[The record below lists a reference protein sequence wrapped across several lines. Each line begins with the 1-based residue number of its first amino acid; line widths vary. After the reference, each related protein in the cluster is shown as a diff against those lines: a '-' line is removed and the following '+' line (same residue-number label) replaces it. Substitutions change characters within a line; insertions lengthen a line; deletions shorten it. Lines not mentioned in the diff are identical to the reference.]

1 MCAFLCLYRNLIIEN
16 FTFACQILTKIR
28 KMKENHLNQKQTFRF
43 RKFSRKSYSAFSSLR
58 KVVSIGVVSS
68 CMLTFVHVERA
79 SAQAQTELQQSGLME
94 KELDEVMVTASLA
107 AQPLN
112 QTAKALTVITREQI
126 SQAPVQ
132 SLQDLLIYVAG
143 VDVSQRGGHGVQA
156 DISVRGGTSD
166 QTAILLNGVNLS
178 NSQTGH
184 YSFDIPINLSD
195 IERIEIIQ
203 GSSSLIY
210 GASAFSGG
218 INIITKKDIDNNA
231 YVRVGGGMHDLY
243 EIETRGA
250 LKAGGTVSSL
260 SFGYNTSSGY
270 IGNSDYDIY
279 NALWQ
284 TRFNFHND
292 NKIDLQLGYN
302 NKRYGANTFYSA
314 KFIEQYERTDTYLG
328 TIRGYLNVGENK
340 DFKIIPTF
348 YWTRHHD
355 QFDLIKNTPIERN
368 HHRND
373 TYGGSLNLQYRSKF
387 GTTILGTEIRKDE
400 ILSSNL
406 GKDSKPHGA
415 YFTKYDSRTNS
426 SVALEHSLRIQ
437 SFILSAGLMMN
448 YNSREKDVYHFL
460 PSVSANY
467 KINNN
472 LKIYSSWSKAIRQPT
487 FTDLYY
493 KAATHAG
500 NDSLKTE
507 RSENIE
513 LGFKYRNQFMTAY
526 ITGYMMWGKDMID
539 WIAPKGSDV
548 WESCNLAEV
557 DKQGVEIG
565 IKFRLYELWSKLGEN
580 STLSIDYV
588 RMHQKRNEIDEDLES
603 NNILNYLRD
612 KFTISFNHQI
622 VRNLTFGWYFRF
634 QKREGQYKK
643 YVNKNFVGMSDY
655 PFYSTLDLKV
665 NYKLKDLNFN
675 VSMNNIYD
683 RDYFDIGNIPQPG
696 FWMMGGVSYT
706 FK

>member
-1 MCAFLCLYRNLIIEN
+1 
-16 FTFACQILTKIR
+16 
-28 KMKENHLNQKQTFRF
+28 MKENHLNQGRTSRF
-43 RKFSRKSYSAFSSLR
+43 RKFSRKSYSAFSSMH
-58 KVVSIGVVSS
+58 KIVSIGVLSS
-68 CMLTFVHVERA
+68 CMLTFVHVETTT
-79 SAQAQTELQQSGLME
+79 AQTRIEPQQSELME
-94 KELDEVMVTASLA
+94 KELDEVMVTASLT

-132 SLQDLLIYVAG
+132 SIQDLLIYVAG

-184 YSFDIPINLSD
+184 YSFDFPINLSD

-218 INIITKKDIDNNA
+218 INIITKKDTENNA
-231 YVRVGGGMHDLY
+231 YVRMGGGMHDLY

-250 LKAGGTVSSL
+250 LKAGRTVNSL
-260 SFGYNTSSGY
+260 SFGYNTSGGY
-270 IGNSDYDIY
+270 IANSDYDIY

-284 TRFNFHND
+284 TRLNLGD
-292 NKIDLQLGYN
+292 ENKLDLQLGYN

-314 KFIEQYERTDTYLG
+314 KFVEQYDRTDTYLG
-328 TIRGYLNVGENK
+328 TLRGYFNIGTNK
-340 DFKIIPTF
+340 DFKIIPTL

-355 QFDLIKNTPIERN
+355 QFDLIKNTTTGRN

-373 TYGGSLNLQYRSKF
+373 TYGGSLNLQYQSKL

-426 SVALEHSLRIQ
+426 SVALEHSIKVQ
-437 SFILSAGLMMN
+437 SFILSAGLMIN
-448 YNSREKDVYHFL
+448 YNSREKDTYRFL
-460 PSVSANY
+460 PSVNASY
-467 KINNN
+467 RINDY

-507 RSENIE
+507 RSENLE

-526 ITGYMMWGKDMID
+526 VTGYMMWGKDMID

-548 WESCNLAEV
+548 WESCNLAEI

-565 IKFRLYELWSKLGEN
+565 AKFRLYELWSKFGKH
-580 STLSIDYV
+580 SILSIDYV
-588 RMHQKRNEIDEDLES
+588 RMHQKRNEIDMNLES

-612 KFTISFNHQI
+612 KFTVSFNHQI
-622 VRNLTFGWYFRF
+622 IDNLTLGWYFRF

-643 YVNKNFVGMSDY
+643 YVDKNFVGMSDY
-655 PFYSTLDLKV
+655 PFYSTLDLKAD
-665 NYKLKDLNFN
+665 YKLKNFN
-675 VSMNNIYD
+675 INLSVNNLYD